1 MFSLAELPESRR
13 HMSDIPAWREAC
25 RCAVSDGVP
34 RRSFLVALVV
44 GAVLNLINQGDALLA
59 GHALDWAKIILTF
72 AVPYCV
78 STYGAVSYHLK
89 ILRARDA
96 AVSAQSL
103 RLGTA
108 TEPPTPR

>member
-1 MFSLAELPESRR
+1 
-13 HMSDIPAWREAC
+13 MSEIQTWRAAC
-25 RCAVSDGVP
+25 RCAVSDDVP

-44 GAVLNLINQGDALLA
+44 GTVLNLINQGDALAA
-59 GHALDWAKIILTF
+59 GRAPDWAKIILTF

-96 AVSAQSL
+96 GVSVHP
-103 RLGTA
+103 GTRRGK
-108 TEPPTPR
+108 TPR

>member
-1 MFSLAELPESRR
+1 VTARAPDE
-13 HMSDIPAWREAC
+13 PAWRTAC

-44 GAVLNLINQGDALLA
+44 GTVLNLINQGDALLA
-59 GHALDWAKIILTF
+59 GSRLDWAKILLTF

-89 ILRARDA
+89 ISRSPVGRAPGG
-96 AVSAQSL
+96 SA
-103 RLGTA
+103 
-108 TEPPTPR
+108 